1 MNSDHLPN
9 IATVNIKQIYEPKL
23 YVFIYL
29 YIYVHKL
36 LYTISFI
43 SVYALIQPLKTDPI
57 SPMSEIRYISK
68 KKPKA
73 SHRQYNTETVF
84 VYIAKFTQSIKHVL

>member
-68 KKPKA
+68 KINK
-73 SHRQYNTETVF
+73 S
-84 VYIAKFTQSIKHVL
+84 FTQAIQHRNSICLYC

>member
-68 KKPKA
+68 KKTK
-73 SHRQYNTETVF
+73 S
-84 VYIAKFTQSIKHVL
+84 FTQAIQHRNSICLYC

>member
-9 IATVNIKQIYEPKL
+9 IAAVNIKQIYEPKL

-57 SPMSEIRYISK
+57 SPMSEIRYISRK
-68 KKPKA
+68 REV
-73 SHRQYNTETVF
+73 SHRQYSTETLF
-84 VYIAKFTQSIKHVL
+84 LYIAKFTQSIQHVL